1 MFIPLPTVG
10 LDVPPALA
18 QRLRERIRRDGPLPW
33 RQFMD
38 AALYDPDGGFYAK
51 GRHPAGIGTGTHF
64 ATSPTLHPFFAICVA
79 RELAAAWKDAG
90 KPPAWE
96 VVEFGA
102 GTGALARDAMQELR
116 RLAVPARWNAI
127 DVRPGP
133 AIKGG
138 QWLAKPPARFDAVVA
153 NEFLDALAFDVFEW
167 DTAAWRELGVGLEGG
182 KFAWVHLARG
192 PDPALP
198 PAEEAGERRIVM
210 PHNEAWLAS
219 LVAPG
224 ARMALVVDYGEA
236 HPAREVRAFK
246 GHDFTDP
253 LSEPGTVD
261 LTADVDFDE
270 LARQAARHGF
280 ATTLETQEQFL
291 IRHGAFEAINKID
304 RTTREG
310 ASSYLR
316 MRQLLLPTGFGA
328 AFKVATLQRPVPKA

>member
-1 MFIPLPTVG
+1 MFILPPAVG
-10 LDVPPALA
+10 PDVPPALA

-33 RQFMD
+33 RHFMD

-51 GRHPAGIGTGTHF
+51 GRHPAGIGSGTHF
-64 ATSPTLHPFFAICVA
+64 ATSPTLHPFFAVCIA
-79 RELAAAWKDAG
+79 RELAQAWKDAG

-138 QWLAKPPARFDAVVA
+138 QWLARPPARFDAVVA
-153 NEFLDALAFDVFEW
+153 NEFLDALAFDLYEW
-167 DTAAWRELGVGLEGG
+167 TGAAWQELGVALDTAGFTWTRLGP
-182 KFAWVHLARG
+182 G
-192 PDPALP
+192 PDLQP
-198 PAEEAGERRIVM
+198 PGQAEGERRVVM
-210 PHNEAWLAS
+210 PHNDAWLAS

-224 ARMALVVDYGEA
+224 TRVALVVDYGES
-236 HPAREVRAFK
+236 HPAHEVRAFK

-253 LSEPGTVD
+253 LGEPGSVD
-261 LTADVDFDE
+261 LTADVDFAE
-270 LARQAARHGF
+270 LAQQAAGHGF

-291 IRHGAFEAINKID
+291 LRHGAFEAINKVD

-316 MRQLLLPTGFGA
+316 LRQLLLPTGFGA
-328 AFKVATLQRPVPKA
+328 AFKVAKLTRN